1 MTKLPLT
8 ARLARLS
15 ARYPWIVVGVWVVFL
30 VLAGIAATTIGD
42 VLGAREM
49 DFINSPES
57 ARGAELVA
65 ERLHG
70 VQPETETVIVR
81 SDTGTVDDPAFRAIV
96 EGVTADV
103 AALQGA
109 VTSVFSYYDAEQLGA
124 PQAAAMVSA
133 DRHTT
138 IVQVALVD
146 DGAAGAGDRVQRL
159 QEALGH
165 SAVPGYQ
172 ILTVGSASV
181 TDDFASTAE
190 SDLLKAEIF
199 GLPVTLIVLVAVF
212 GAVAA
217 AGVSLL
223 LAMAAIVVAIGLTAM
238 VGRVFEL
245 SFFVLNMVTMIGL
258 AVGIDYALFII
269 ERYREERRGGAGKH
283 EAITIA
289 GGTASNAVLFSGVT
303 VVLALLGLFI
313 IPITTFRSLG
323 IGAVLVVSVAVTAML
338 TLVPALLSLLGDR
351 VDWPSFP
358 RMFLAARETRWGGW
372 LLKRAR
378 RRPASGVGDPQAVGI
393 TTDVTPDVTAD
404 VAADGLAPG
413 GAPLAGAPRTTAA
426 EHQRW
431 AFSGFWGGVA
441 RIVMRRPILSVVVT
455 AALLVAAALPYMD
468 LVSGSS
474 GPETLPEGDVKTAYT
489 ILAEEF
495 PGGLS
500 EPVEVVV
507 AATRAEPVEAA
518 IEQLVASVNADPDYV
533 PGARVEW
540 NSAGDLALVTI
551 PLALE
556 PNSEEAYKAVGRL
569 RTDVIPAAFAG
580 LPAEVLVSGATASDA
595 DSIDLISFYT
605 PIVFAFV
612 LGLSFFL
619 LMLVFRSIVVPIK
632 AILMNLLS
640 VGAAY
645 GVLVVVFQKGV
656 GHALFGFQK
665 TPTIEAWVP
674 IFLFCI
680 LFGLSMDYHVFLL
693 SRIREHF
700 DETKRNA
707 ESVAVGLRSTGRIIT
722 GAAAIMVVVFSTFAS
737 GELVMLQQVGFGL
750 AIAVLIDATLIR
762 SVLVPASMAL
772 LGDANWYFPR
782 WLRWLPRLTVE
793 HRTEPGGTPVLVR
806 AEASERPRRS

>member
-1 MTKLPLT
+1 MTKLSLT

-15 ARYPWIVVGVWVVFL
+15 ARHPWIVVGIWAVFL
-30 VLAGIAATTIGD
+30 VLAGIAATTVGD

-49 DFINSPES
+49 DFINTPES
-57 ARGAELVA
+57 ARGADLVA
-65 ERLHG
+65 QRLHG
-70 VQPETETVIVR
+70 VQPEIETVIVR
-81 SDTGTVDDPAFRAIV
+81 SDTATVDDPAFEAIV
-96 EGVTADV
+96 EAVTLDV

-109 VTSVFSYYDAEQLGA
+109 VTSAFSYYDAERLGA

-133 DRHTT
+133 DRRTT
-138 IVQVALVD
+138 VIQVALVD
-146 DGAAGAGDRVQRL
+146 EGDVGAGDRVERL

-165 SAVPGYQ
+165 NAMPGYQ

-190 SDLLKAEIF
+190 SDLLKAEVF
-199 GLPVTLIVLVAVF
+199 GLPVTLIVLVVVF

-223 LAMAAIVVAIGLTAM
+223 LAMAAIVVAIGLTAL

-313 IPITTFRSLG
+313 VPITTFRSLG

-338 TLVPALLSLLGDR
+338 TLVPALLSLLGDK

-358 RMFLAARETRWGGW
+358 RIFLAARETRWGGW

-378 RRPASGVGDPQAVGI
+378 RHSPGGNGEPTASTI
-393 TTDVTPDVTAD
+393 
-404 VAADGLAPG
+404 AADNAARE
-413 GAPLAGAPRTTAA
+413 GAPTIRAARTTAA

-441 RIVMRRPILSVVVT
+441 RIVMRRPIISVAVT
-455 AALLVAAALPYMD
+455 AGLLVAAALPYMD
-468 LVSGSS
+468 LVSGSA
-474 GPETLPEGDVKTAYT
+474 GAETLPEGDVKTAYA

-507 AATRAEPVEAA
+507 AATRAQPVESA
-518 IEQLVASVNADPDYV
+518 IERLVASVSADADYV
-533 PGARVEW
+533 PGAQVEW
-540 NSAGDLALVTI
+540 NAAGDLALVTI
-551 PLALE
+551 PLAVE
-556 PNSEEAYKAVGRL
+556 SNSEQAFEAIGHL
-569 RTDVIPAAFAG
+569 RTSVIPAVFAG
-580 LPAEVLVSGATASDA
+580 LPAEVLVSGATAANA

-793 HRTEPGGTPVLVR
+793 HRPVPVPVR
-806 AEASERPRRS
+806 AERSEPPVGPRSGGGA

>member
-1 MTKLPLT
+1 MAKLSLT

-15 ARYPWIVVGVWVVFL
+15 ARHPWVVVGIWVLFL
-30 VLAGIAATTIGD
+30 VLAGIAATTVGD

-57 ARGAELVA
+57 VRGTALLQ
-65 ERLHG
+65 ERLRG
-70 VQPETETVIVR
+70 VQPETETVIVQA
-81 SDTGTVDDPAFRAIV
+81 DAATVDDPAFQALV
-96 EGVTADV
+96 EDVTRDV
-103 AALQGA
+103 AGLTGA
-109 VTSVFSYYDAEQLGA
+109 VSSAFSYYDAQRLGA
-124 PQAAAMVSA
+124 PQAAAMVSV
-133 DRHTT
+133 DRRTT
-138 IVQVALVD
+138 IIQVALVD
-146 DGAAGAGDRVQRL
+146 EGTAGAGDRVERL

-165 SAVPGYQ
+165 NGVPGYQ
-172 ILTVGSASV
+172 ILTVGAASV

-217 AGVSLL
+217 AGVSLV
-223 LAMAAIVVAIGLTAM
+223 LAMAAIVVAIGLTAL

-289 GGTASNAVLFSGVT
+289 GGTASSAVLFSGVT

-313 IPITTFRSLG
+313 VPITTFRSLG
-323 IGAVLVVSVAVTAML
+323 IGAVLVVSVAVVAML
-338 TLVPALLSLLGDR
+338 TLVPAMLSLLGDR
-351 VDWPSFP
+351 VDWPRFP

-378 RRPASGVGDPQAVGI
+378 RGASEEEAAASKAAKERPSVGPSER
-393 TTDVTPDVTAD
+393 
-404 VAADGLAPG
+404 
-413 GAPLAGAPRTTAA
+413 AGNL
-426 EHQRW
+426 EHHRW

-441 RIVMRRPILSVVVT
+441 RIVMRRPIVSVAVT
-455 AALLVAAALPYMD
+455 VALLVVAAAPYMD
-468 LVSGSS
+468 IVSGSA
-474 GPETLPEGDVKTAYT
+474 GPETLPAGDVKTAYT
-489 ILAEEF
+489 ILSEEF
-495 PGGLS
+495 PSGFS

-507 AATRAEPVEAA
+507 AAKREKTVDTA
-518 IEQLVASVNADPDYV
+518 IARLVAALAADPDYV
-533 PGARVEW
+533 PGAQVEW
-540 NSAGDLALVTI
+540 NAAGDLALVTV
-551 PLALE
+551 PLAVE
-556 PNSEEAYKAVGRL
+556 SNSEQAFEAIARL
-569 RTDVIPAAFAG
+569 RTDVIPTAFAG
-580 LPAEVLVSGATASDA
+580 LPAEVLVSGATAFNA

-700 DETKRNA
+700 DKTKRNS

-762 SVLVPASMAL
+762 SVLVPAGMAL

-793 HRTEPGGTPVLVR
+793 YQPEPVPVLVES
-806 AEASERPRRS
+806 AERSGRPTRPPHIT

>member
-1 MTKLPLT
+1 MAKLSLT

-15 ARYPWIVVGVWVVFL
+15 ARHPWVVVGIWVLFL
-30 VLAGIAATTIGD
+30 VLAGIAATTVGD

-57 ARGAELVA
+57 ARGTALLQ
-65 ERLHG
+65 ERLRG

-81 SDTGTVDDPAFRAIV
+81 ADGATVDDPAFRAIV
-96 EGVTADV
+96 ENVTHDV
-103 AALQGA
+103 AALTGA
-109 VTSVFSYYDAEQLGA
+109 VSSAFSYYDAQRLDA

-133 DRHTT
+133 DRRTT
-138 IVQVALVD
+138 IIQVALVD
-146 DGAAGAGDRVQRL
+146 EAAVGAGDRVERL
-159 QEALGH
+159 QEVLGH
-165 SAVPGYQ
+165 NSVPGYQ

-199 GLPVTLIVLVAVF
+199 GLPVTLIVLVVVF

-217 AGVSLL
+217 AGVSLV
-223 LAMAAIVVAIGLTAM
+223 LAMAAIVVAIGLTAL

-313 IPITTFRSLG
+313 VPITTFRSLG
-323 IGAVLVVSVAVTAML
+323 IGAVLVVSVAVVAML
-338 TLVPALLSLLGDR
+338 TLVPAMLSLLGDR
-351 VDWPSFP
+351 VDWPRFP

-378 RRPASGVGDPQAVGI
+378 RHSAAGEGEAPATDLAAAAAADSRAEENPPAGRSAQSGV
-393 TTDVTPDVTAD
+393 TAQ
-404 VAADGLAPG
+404 
-413 GAPLAGAPRTTAA
+413 
-426 EHQRW
+426 HRW

-441 RIVMRRPILSVVVT
+441 RVVMRRPILSVVVT
-455 AALLVAAALPYMD
+455 AALLVAAALPYTD
-468 LVSGSS
+468 LVSGSA
-474 GPETLPEGDVKTAYT
+474 GPETLPEGDVKTAYA

-495 PGGLS
+495 PAGLS

-518 IEQLVASVNADPDYV
+518 IERLVASVNADPDYV
-533 PGARVEW
+533 PGAQVEW

-551 PLALE
+551 LLAVE
-556 PNSEEAYKAVGRL
+556 SNSEQAFEAVARL
-569 RTDVIPAAFAG
+569 RTDVIPTAFAG
-580 LPAEVLVSGATASDA
+580 LPAEVLVSGATAFNA

-656 GHALFGFQK
+656 GHVLFGFQK

-700 DETKRNA
+700 DKTKRNA

-750 AIAVLIDATLIR
+750 AIAVLIDATIVR

-793 HRTEPGGTPVLVR
+793 YQPEPVPVRVESAERSGRPTP
-806 AEASERPRRS
+806 PPDIT

>member
-1 MTKLPLT
+1 MPKIPMT

-15 ARYPWIVVGVWVVFL
+15 ARRPWIVISVWVVFL
-30 VLAGIAATTIGD
+30 ILAGISASTVGN
-42 VLGAREM
+42 VLGAQEM
-49 DFINSPES
+49 DFTNAPES
-57 ARGAELVA
+57 VRGAQLLED
-65 ERLHG
+65 RLRG
-70 VQPETETVIVR
+70 VVPETETIVLR
-81 SDTGTVDDPAFRAIV
+81 SEGATVDDPGFRAVV
-96 EGVTADV
+96 EGVTKDV
-103 AALQGA
+103 GALDA
-109 VTSVFSYYDAEQLGA
+109 SVASAFSYYDVKASGA
-124 PQAAAMVSA
+124 PQAEAMVSK
-133 DRHTT
+133 DRHATL
-138 IVQVALVD
+138 IQVALVEE
-146 DGAAGAGDRVQRL
+146 GAAGGSDRVQRL
-159 QEALGH
+159 QDTLAH
-165 SAVPGYQ
+165 NASPGYQ
-172 ILTVGSASV
+172 ILTVGAASV
-181 TDDFASTAE
+181 TKDFTDTAE
-190 SDLLKAEIF
+190 SDLIKAEVF
-199 GLPVTLIVLVAVF
+199 GLPITLIVLVAVF

-223 LAMAAIVVAIGLTAM
+223 LALTAIVVAIGLTAV

-245 SFFVLNMVTMIGL
+245 SFFVVNMVTMIGL

-289 GGTASNAVLFSGVT
+289 GGTASNAVFFSGVT

-313 IPITTFRSLG
+313 VPITTFRSLG
-323 IGAVLVVSVAVTAML
+323 IGAILVVTVAVAAML

-351 VDWPSFP
+351 VDWPRIPS
-358 RMFLAARETRWGGW
+358 RLLALRELRWGGW
-372 LLKRAR
+372 LRARALRRR
-378 RRPASGVGDPQAVGI
+378 RRPEELVSAHS
-393 TTDVTPDVTAD
+393 
-404 VAADGLAPG
+404 
-413 GAPLAGAPRTTAA
+413 
-426 EHQRW
+426 RW

-441 RIVMRRPILSVVVT
+441 RVVMRRPIVSVAV
-455 AALLVAAALPYMD
+455 AAALLLVAAVPYAQ
-468 LVSGSS
+468 LRSGSA
-474 GPETLPEGDVKTAYT
+474 GAETLPPGDTKTAYT
-489 ILAEEF
+489 MLETDF

-500 EPVEVVV
+500 EPVEIVIAGERVT
-507 AATRAEPVEAA
+507 AVEKGADA
-518 IEQLVASVNADPDYV
+518 LVQSLSSDSDFV

-540 NSAGDLALVTI
+540 NQAGDLALVSVQ
-551 PLALE
+551 LAHE
-556 PNSEEAYKAVGRL
+556 SNSPEAFDAIARL
-569 RTDVIPAAFAG
+569 RAQVIPAVFAG
-580 LPAEVLVSGATASDA
+580 VPAEVLVAGDTASEA

-619 LMLVFRSIVVPIK
+619 LMLVFRSIVVPVK

-665 TPTIEAWVP
+665 TATIEAWVP

-700 DETKRNA
+700 DKTRLNR

-750 AIAVLIDATLIR
+750 AIAVLIDATIVR

-772 LGDANWYFPR
+772 LGDLNWYLPR
-782 WLRWLPRLTVE
+782 WLSWLPRLTVE
-793 HRTEPGGTPVLVR
+793 HHHEPVPVRVAHTPEVR
-806 AEASERPRRS
+806 PPERL